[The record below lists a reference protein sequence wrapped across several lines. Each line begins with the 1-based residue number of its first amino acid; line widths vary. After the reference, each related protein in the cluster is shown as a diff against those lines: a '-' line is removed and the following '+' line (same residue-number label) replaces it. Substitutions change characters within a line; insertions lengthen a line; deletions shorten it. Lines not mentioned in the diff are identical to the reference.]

1 MVLHCFETHN
11 LSLMED
17 SIMGEL
23 INEIY
28 KILSGF
34 VGLHLITINQLG
46 TAITVNPETGKKTFT
61 LSFSGKK
68 ENADTCIEELCKY
81 PAENFQ
87 RVYNT
92 QPWPSQQGNVNVT
105 MVFIEQ

>member
-1 MVLHCFETHN
+1 
-11 LSLMED
+11 
-17 SIMGEL
+17 MGEL

-28 KILSGF
+28 KILSGL